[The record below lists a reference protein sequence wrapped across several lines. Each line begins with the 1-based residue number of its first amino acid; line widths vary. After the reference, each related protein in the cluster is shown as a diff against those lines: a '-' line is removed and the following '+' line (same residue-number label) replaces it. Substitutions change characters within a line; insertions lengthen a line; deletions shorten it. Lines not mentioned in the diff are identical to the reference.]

1 MLLLVNKKKQI
12 LDKNKKG
19 LVNKNKKGFDVET
32 AYSESKRSTN
42 NDKRLILNR
51 RIIYES

>member
-1 MLLLVNKKKQI
+1 MLILVNKKEQV

-32 AYSESKRSTN
+32 AYSESKRSTAN
-42 NDKRLILNR
+42 KSLIKKIGELY
-51 RIIYES
+51 YE

>member
-1 MLLLVNKKKQI
+1 MLEWLLMLLLVNKKKQI
-12 LDKNKKG
+12 LDKNQKG

-42 NDKRLILNR
+42 NYKCLIN
-51 RIIYES
+51 

>member
-1 MLLLVNKKKQI
+1 MLEWLLMLLLVNKKKQI

-32 AYSESKRSTN
+32 SYSESKRSTN
-42 NDKRLILNR
+42 DKCLIN
-51 RIIYES
+51 